1 MKKASDKIQSE
12 IKLSSTLTKK
22 LTNVKKQMLAGAIN
36 NKDLFKMFYDEIK
49 LHKDIKDTKRV
60 KLLVT
65 ASIENNQKDNSI
77 TKSIMGI
84 YSLTEKYV
92 ELKIVMK
99 FDNIQYY
106 NIKNIV
112 SLLKKIKTEK
122 TRNNVIE
129 QFYNLYDKKYSEYKY
144 NNDIE
149 ELYIKLN
156 NKYTIVKSFELTDT
170 IKDKLLAMKIETI
183 ETLIT
188 ELQNKVNDTKKV
200 NATKK
205 VLKSTYKKSNG
216 EPSTTPKS
224 STPKS
229 PKSPKSTKK
238 VA

>member
-1 MKKASDKIQSE
+1 MKKANDKIQSE
-12 IKLSSTLTKK
+12 VKLTSTLTKK

-77 TKSIMGI
+77 TKSIMSI

-112 SLLKKIKTEK
+112 SLLKKNQNRK
-122 TRNNVIE
+122 N
-129 QFYNLYDKKYSEYKY
+129 KK
-144 NNDIE
+144 
-149 ELYIKLN
+149 
-156 NKYTIVKSFELTDT
+156 
-170 IKDKLLAMKIETI
+170 
-183 ETLIT
+183 
-188 ELQNKVNDTKKV
+188 
-200 NATKK
+200 
-205 VLKSTYKKSNG
+205 
-216 EPSTTPKS
+216 
-224 STPKS
+224 
-229 PKSPKSTKK
+229 
-238 VA
+238 

>member
-1 MKKASDKIQSE
+1 MKKENDKIQSE

-49 LHKDIKDTKRV
+49 LHKEIKDTKRV

-77 TKSIMGI
+77 TKSIMDI

-122 TRNNVIE
+122 TKNNVIE

-149 ELYIKLN
+149 ELYTKLN

-205 VLKSTYKKSNG
+205 VLKST
-216 EPSTTPKS
+216 
-224 STPKS
+224 
-229 PKSPKSTKK
+229 KK